1 VGQQLAVRRIRFP
14 AADPNSVQ
22 TFRVGLGPRGL
33 ALDSKNNVWVSSLFS
48 PDIPGMPKV
57 PEGVSIMEQFRIL
70 FQAVVGDIE
79 SGRLKSSGFMSLI
92 RADGTQPEPNV
103 FNGDGAVSLPW
114 GVNIDGND
122 DVWAASD
129 LRRGVVYMAGDNTK
143 GHPAGTK
150 TATCSTSSSMER
162 SRS

>member
-1 VGQQLAVRRIRFP
+1 
-14 AADPNSVQ
+14 
-22 TFRVGLGPRGL
+22 
-33 ALDSKNNVWVSSLFS
+33 
-48 PDIPGMPKV
+48 
-57 PEGVSIMEQFRIL
+57 
-70 FQAVVGDIE
+70 
-79 SGRLKSSGFMSLI
+79 MSLI